1 MLKYLL
7 GTPLLRAWRSV
18 AARLDAK
25 RWTAEDER
33 RGVLLAAFVR
43 PGGLCFD
50 VGANMG
56 NRVKCLVKA
65 GVRVVAVEPQEEC
78 LAVLRDVWGRDSHVT
93 ILDVALGAVA
103 GEGVLHVGDSD
114 TVSSMSEE
122 WIRSVSASQ
131 RFGRNRWRTTRK
143 VQIETLDALVER
155 FGVPDFVKIDVEGF
169 EDSVVAGL
177 HRPLKAIS
185 MEFTPEHL
193 APITQAIH
201 HLAGLGAIEFNISL
215 RESARLEWTEWV
227 GVKGILQ
234 ALECVPD
241 DRTTF
246 GDVYAR
252 FLTVK

>member
-7 GTPLLRAWRSV
+7 RTPLFRLWRSV

-33 RGVLLAAFVR
+33 RSALLATFVR

-78 LAVLRDVWGRDSHVT
+78 LAVLRSVWGRDSYVT
-93 ILDVALGAVA
+93 ILDVALGAAA
-103 GEGVLHVGDSD
+103 GEGVLHVGESD
-114 TVSSMSEE
+114 TLSSMSEE
-122 WIRSVSASQ
+122 WIQSVSASQ
-131 RFGRNRWRTTRK
+131 RFGGNRWRTTRK
-143 VQIETLDALVER
+143 VRIETLDALVDR

-169 EDSVVAGL
+169 EDRVVAGL
-177 HRPLKAIS
+177 HRPVRAIS
-185 MEFTPEHL
+185 MEFTPEFL
-193 APITQAIH
+193 TPITEAIH

-215 RESARLEWTEWV
+215 GESARLEWTEWV
-227 GVKGILQ
+227 GVEGILQ
-234 ALECVPD
+234 ALESVPD
-241 DRTTF
+241 DRTAF

-252 FLTVK
+252 FLTTE